1 MQHSP
6 FYTWTNR
13 ITTLTANHESKTKS
27 NGNTNRY
34 YSQTTALEVQWWWT
48 SPMPIHSTPYPICFH
63 ALLFQ
68 RRPMWDVD
76 RHGRGCS
83 VEERASDREQWY
95 CLILPR
101 HPSQVQR
108 WRDTYLHLVLFSASA
123 QNVVESGGCYSHSQ
137 QEQSRLSP
145 VLRLMTLVRAHGV
158 INMRSGKWNRNLH
171 SKGRKLRECSP
182 SHTSPSGAEHTFLIR
197 PRPLSLPYEMFGQSV
212 ST

>member
-1 MQHSP
+1 MQHSL

-13 ITTLTANHESKTKS
+13 IITLTANHESKTKS

-48 SPMPIHSTPYPICFH
+48 SPMPIHRTPYPICFH

-108 WRDTYLHLVLFSASA
+108 WRVTTVLTFCRVPMVDKHLGYLPTSRLVLGQCSKCGRVRRMLQSFAARTIQTLASPQA
-123 QNVVESGGCYSHSQ
+123 NDACPGSWGD
-137 QEQSRLSP
+137 
-145 VLRLMTLVRAHGV
+145 
-158 INMRSGKWNRNLH
+158 
-171 SKGRKLRECSP
+171 
-182 SHTSPSGAEHTFLIR
+182 
-197 PRPLSLPYEMFGQSV
+197 
-212 ST
+212 